1 MVRTG
6 RVWDQLLISVEPEA
20 QDPAHEV
27 QVEWAAGGQVCPE
40 EKVGYIFRGYPANPC
55 KPARGEV
62 FGNGSQGT
70 EYAM

>member
-27 QVEWAAGGQVCPE
+27 RVEIG
-40 EKVGYIFRGYPANPC
+40 RRR
-55 KPARGEV
+55 ARSDQ
-62 FGNGSQGT
+62 GNESDKWSKDT
-70 EYAM
+70 RLPL